1 MTEQN
6 ELFLKLLKQIKFPA
20 SGYEDASVVQAG
32 EIRNVDVYSKE
43 RRWDIHVFFA
53 TPLKFESYNAL
64 NQAIKQEFKD
74 FVSVRLFVETASGA
88 SQYLPDYWHYAVDQ
102 SEVLNSQPGARSFLS
117 GQKPSLQDGRWVIPV
132 NSQIFDQM
140 IEQRLLDSFSLELR
154 RYGFFN
160 IKLITAVN
168 DVSAQNDLES
178 LAQLAQQHE
187 ENMQQA
193 YQAAPP
199 VPKAP
204 SRQSYAGGGRRKGRR
219 NAFGPGSIAENAET
233 TQLKDLSEDQRSAV
247 VEGHVFKAEM
257 TELKSGSFIFTGEM
271 TDYTSSISFKKF
283 VPDSAKEE
291 IDYLKNVKP
300 GVWIRMQGALKEDQY
315 AHDLVFN
322 IYNMELIEHEGRK
335 ETYQGEEKHID
346 LHVHTNMS
354 QLDATA
360 DVADLVKTAKK
371 FGQKAIAITDHADL
385 QSLPNAF
392 VAGKKN
398 DLKIIMGLEANMVD
412 DHGLLVLNPAS
423 MTYEHRE
430 FVIFDVETTGLSS
443 VYDTIIE
450 IGAVKMKDGVVLD
463 RFDKFINPHHELSE
477 QTINLTSITDEMV
490 QAADDEA
497 VVIKQFMDFY
507 GDRPLCGHNVQ
518 FDVGFVNAALK
529 RCNLPQITQPVVDTL
544 EVSRLLHPEQ
554 SRHTLDSLCRK
565 YNVVLEHHHRA
576 NQDAE
581 ATGYLMFKLLDDLKE
596 KYHEDDLGKMND
608 FSNGEGYKRARPTHI
623 TILAKNQL
631 PGLRNLYELT
641 SLAGIK
647 YNYKGLRTP
656 KSELIRLHAGLL
668 YGSACSQGEV
678 FIAMMQKGY
687 DEAKR
692 KAEFYDFLEIQPPSN
707 YSSLLDDGLIADEDQ
722 LEEILMNIYKLG
734 KEMGK
739 LVVATSDAHYIEKHD
754 GIYRDV
760 LLAAQRGNPNRNK
773 KHPDLHFYTTQEM
786 LDEFSFMG
794 EEIAKEVVITNPNKI
809 NDMIDEGV
817 QPVQDESFPPKIP
830 HTAER
835 VRKLTYDKAHELY
848 GDPLPENIQARLDR
862 ELDAIIGNGYGVV
875 YLISQMLVAKSV
887 KDGYLVG
894 SRGSVGSSLVAT
906 MMGITEINPMP
917 PHYRCPKCK
926 YSEFFEHGEYASGF
940 DLPDKNCPNCDT
952 LMVKDGQNIP
962 FETFLGFHGDKVPD
976 IDLNFSG
983 DYQPVAHNFIRVM
996 FGPDHSF
1003 KAGTVGTLAD
1013 KKAIGY
1019 AKHFQDEHPEMKINN
1034 AESDRLAIGVT
1045 GVKATTGQHPAGIVV
1060 LPDDKDIYEL
1070 TPLQYP
1076 SDDISKEWKTTHFD
1090 FHQIHDNL
1098 LKFDI
1103 LGHQDPTMIRM
1114 LQDLSGIDPLTIPT
1128 DDPAVMSLFS
1138 SPKAL
1143 GVTPE
1148 QIGSQTGTLGLPE
1161 FGTPFVRGMLEET
1174 NPSTFAELLQISGLS
1189 HGTDVWL
1196 GNAEEL
1202 INNGTCKL
1210 KNVIG
1215 CRDNIMTDLIHW
1227 GVKKEV
1233 AFSTMESVRHGRG
1246 ISDEDMA
1253 VLKTNKN
1260 IPDWYIPSCLKIKYM
1275 FPKAHA
1281 AAYILMAL
1289 RVAWFKVYYPEIY
1302 YAAYFSVRAD
1312 KVDVEAMSHG
1322 KNSVMAL
1329 INRIKEIGT
1338 AATKLEKDL
1347 QTYME
1352 LVNEAIERGINF
1364 KMVDI
1369 NESEATTYKIVDKH
1383 TILVPFNAVDGLGD
1397 SAAKQIVAARSEAP
1411 FLSKEDLQIR
1421 GKVSQKIMDFF
1432 EENNVLEGMP
1442 AQNQLSL
1449 F

>member
-1329 INRIKEIGT
+1329 INRIKEKGT

>member
-20 SGYEDASVVQAG
+20 SGYEDASVIQAG

-1329 INRIKEIGT
+1329 INRIKEKGT

-1369 NESEATTYKIVDKH
+1369 NESEATTYKIMDKH

>member
-102 SEVLNSQPGARSFLS
+102 SEVLNSQPAARSFLS

-154 RYGFFN
+154 QYGFFN

-204 SRQSYAGGGRRKGRR
+204 PRQSYAGGGRRKGRR

-1329 INRIKEIGT
+1329 INRIKEKGT

>member
-204 SRQSYAGGGRRKGRR
+204 PRQSYAGGGRRKGRR

-497 VVIKQFMDFY
+497 VVIKQFRDFY

-707 YSSLLDDGLIADEDQ
+707 YSNLLDDGLIADEDQ

-1329 INRIKEIGT
+1329 INRIKEKGT

-1369 NESEATTYKIVDKH
+1369 NESEATTYKIMDKH

>member
-102 SEVLNSQPGARSFLS
+102 SEVLNSQPAARSFLS

-154 RYGFFN
+154 QYGFFN

-199 VPKAP
+199 VPKASP
-204 SRQSYAGGGRRKGRR
+204 RQSYAGGGRRKGRR

-707 YSSLLDDGLIADEDQ
+707 YSNLLDDGLIADEDQ

-734 KEMGK
+734 KEMNK

-1329 INRIKEIGT
+1329 INRIKEKGT

-1369 NESEATTYKIVDKH
+1369 NESEATTYKIIDKH

>member
-43 RRWDIHVFFA
+43 RRWEIHVFFA

-1329 INRIKEIGT
+1329 INRIKEKGT

>member
-102 SEVLNSQPGARSFLS
+102 SEVLNSQPAARSFLS

-154 RYGFFN
+154 QYGFFN

-204 SRQSYAGGGRRKGRR
+204 PRQSYASGGRRKGRR

-1329 INRIKEIGT
+1329 INRIKEKGT

>member
-102 SEVLNSQPGARSFLS
+102 SEVLNSQPAARSFLS

-154 RYGFFN
+154 QYGFFN

-199 VPKAP
+199 VPKASP
-204 SRQSYAGGGRRKGRR
+204 RQSYAGGGRRKGRR

-707 YSSLLDDGLIADEDQ
+707 YSNLLDDGLIADEDQ

-734 KEMGK
+734 KEMNK

-1114 LQDLSGIDPLTIPT
+1114 LQDLSGVDPLTIPT

-1329 INRIKEIGT
+1329 INRIKEKGT

-1369 NESEATTYKIVDKH
+1369 NESEATTYKIMDKH

>member
-88 SQYLPDYWHYAVDQ
+88 SQYLPDYWHYTVDQ

-1329 INRIKEIGT
+1329 INRIKEKGT

>member
-497 VVIKQFMDFY
+497 VVIKQFMDLY

-1329 INRIKEIGT
+1329 INRIKEKGT

>member
-1 MTEQN
+1 
-6 ELFLKLLKQIKFPA
+6 
-20 SGYEDASVVQAG
+20 
-32 EIRNVDVYSKE
+32 
-43 RRWDIHVFFA
+43 
-53 TPLKFESYNAL
+53 
-64 NQAIKQEFKD
+64 
-74 FVSVRLFVETASGA
+74 
-88 SQYLPDYWHYAVDQ
+88 
-102 SEVLNSQPGARSFLS
+102 
-117 GQKPSLQDGRWVIPV
+117 
-132 NSQIFDQM
+132 
-140 IEQRLLDSFSLELR
+140 
-154 RYGFFN
+154 
-160 IKLITAVN
+160 
-168 DVSAQNDLES
+168 
-178 LAQLAQQHE
+178 
-187 ENMQQA
+187 
-193 YQAAPP
+193 
-199 VPKAP
+199 
-204 SRQSYAGGGRRKGRR
+204 
-219 NAFGPGSIAENAET
+219 
-233 TQLKDLSEDQRSAV
+233 
-247 VEGHVFKAEM
+247 
-257 TELKSGSFIFTGEM
+257 
-271 TDYTSSISFKKF
+271 
-283 VPDSAKEE
+283 
-291 IDYLKNVKP
+291 
-300 GVWIRMQGALKEDQY
+300 
-315 AHDLVFN
+315 
-322 IYNMELIEHEGRK
+322 
-335 ETYQGEEKHID
+335 
-346 LHVHTNMS
+346 
-354 QLDATA
+354 
-360 DVADLVKTAKK
+360 
-371 FGQKAIAITDHADL
+371 
-385 QSLPNAF
+385 
-392 VAGKKN
+392 
-398 DLKIIMGLEANMVD
+398 
-412 DHGLLVLNPAS
+412 
-423 MTYEHRE
+423 
-430 FVIFDVETTGLSS
+430 
-443 VYDTIIE
+443 
-450 IGAVKMKDGVVLD
+450 
-463 RFDKFINPHHELSE
+463 
-477 QTINLTSITDEMV
+477 
-490 QAADDEA
+490 
-497 VVIKQFMDFY
+497 
-507 GDRPLCGHNVQ
+507 
-518 FDVGFVNAALK
+518 
-529 RCNLPQITQPVVDTL
+529 
-544 EVSRLLHPEQ
+544 
-554 SRHTLDSLCRK
+554 
-565 YNVVLEHHHRA
+565 
-576 NQDAE
+576 
-581 ATGYLMFKLLDDLKE
+581 
-596 KYHEDDLGKMND
+596 
-608 FSNGEGYKRARPTHI
+608 
-623 TILAKNQL
+623 
-631 PGLRNLYELT
+631 
-641 SLAGIK
+641 
-647 YNYKGLRTP
+647 
-656 KSELIRLHAGLL
+656 
-668 YGSACSQGEV
+668 
-678 FIAMMQKGY
+678 
-687 DEAKR
+687 
-692 KAEFYDFLEIQPPSN
+692 
-707 YSSLLDDGLIADEDQ
+707 
-722 LEEILMNIYKLG
+722 
-734 KEMGK
+734 MGK

-1329 INRIKEIGT
+1329 INRIKEKGT

>member
-204 SRQSYAGGGRRKGRR
+204 PRQSYAGGGRRKGRR

-707 YSSLLDDGLIADEDQ
+707 YSNLLDDGLIADEDQ

-1329 INRIKEIGT
+1329 INRIKEKGT

-1369 NESEATTYKIVDKH
+1369 NESEATTYKIMDKH

>member
-204 SRQSYAGGGRRKGRR
+204 PRQSYAGGGRRKGRR

-247 VEGHVFKAEM
+247 VEGHVFKVEM

-497 VVIKQFMDFY
+497 VVIKQFRDFY

-707 YSSLLDDGLIADEDQ
+707 YSNLLDDGLIADEDQ

-1329 INRIKEIGT
+1329 INRIKEKGT

-1369 NESEATTYKIVDKH
+1369 NESEATTYKIMDKH

>member
-794 EEIAKEVVITNPNKI
+794 EETAKEVVITNPNKI

-1329 INRIKEIGT
+1329 INRIKEKGT

>member
-6 ELFLKLLKQIKFPA
+6 ELFLKLLKQIRFPA

-204 SRQSYAGGGRRKGRR
+204 PRQSYAGGGRRKGRR
-219 NAFGPGSIAENAET
+219 NAFGPGSIAEKAET

-707 YSSLLDDGLIADEDQ
+707 YSNLLDDGLIADEDQ

-1329 INRIKEIGT
+1329 INRIKEKGT

-1369 NESEATTYKIVDKH
+1369 NESEATTYKIMDKH